1 MKLKL
6 FKKKSKKQVKEEPV
20 KDVKE
25 VPSDAPVDEG
35 KPEQPLEETVEE
47 PVEEPVEEVE
57 EVKEVLLDA
66 SQPETAPD
74 ELSDEQKKTD
84 DELDKLVKAVATPET
99 PETVATLDEEATPFD
114 ETKVDHETENPSLWT
129 RVQENSDSFKKKLFS
144 DCSVF
149 DNLKAT
155 STDLVSAVKS
165 TDLVSA
171 VIGDDS
177 DSEDEEEQ
185 ASPAVQETE
194 EAQDTQDVE
203 KTEEMPP
210 FDEKDAPVSN
220 EEDEMPSFDEEI
232 SLHAREFI
240 AELEPL
246 EPKPIMEAQKEADE
260 ATADEATAA
269 ESLEEKSA
277 FGTVVGT
284 VTSSVVGT
292 VSPVIE
298 NVTTATNKFF
308 ANPEVEESKDYNQ
321 GEWADDELTIEKL
334 SEKVQTLCAQ

>member
-35 KPEQPLEETVEE
+35 KPEQPVDEAVDEA
-47 PVEEPVEEVE
+47 VEEPVEEVE
-57 EVKEVLLDA
+57 EVKEALLDA

-74 ELSDEQKKTD
+74 EQNKTD
-84 DELDKLVKAVATPET
+84 DELDKLVKGVATPDT
-99 PETVATLDEEATPFD
+99 PETVATLDEEATPSDEEATPFD
-114 ETKVDHETENPSLWT
+114 ETKVDYEAENPSLWT

-144 DCSVF
+144 DCNVF

-155 STDLVSAVKS
+155 STN
-165 TDLVSA
+165 LVSA

-177 DSEDEEEQ
+177 DDEDEEEK
-185 ASPAVQETE
+185 ASPEVQETE
-194 EAQDTQDVE
+194 EAKDTQDVE
-203 KTEEMPP
+203 KTDVQDASNEEMPP
-210 FDEKDAPVSN
+210 FDEKVAPESN
-220 EEDEMPSFDEEI
+220 GEDEMPSFDEEI

-246 EPKPIMEAQKEADE
+246 EPKPIMEAQKEE
-260 ATADEATAA
+260 GDEATAA

-308 ANPEVEESKDYNQ
+308 TNPEVEESKDYNQ